1 MADYKFIDNS
11 KEAKRWMDE
20 RVQTAL
26 EGVGA
31 FVQNQATKE
40 LENDPHRVDTGR
52 LRGSIEYTVTNMDG
66 KDVAIVGTNV
76 YYSVY
81 VHEGTGKYHPQGRPI
96 PWVYRDEKGKWHRT
110 AGMKPN
116 RFLKNAI
123 VKNEDQIKK
132 YLKDNIVK

>member
-1 MADYKFIDNS
+1 M
-11 KEAKRWMDE
+11 
-20 RVQTAL
+20 
-26 EGVGA
+26 
-31 FVQNQATKE
+31 
-40 LENDPHRVDTGR
+40 
-52 LRGSIEYTVTNMDG
+52 
-66 KDVAIVGTNV
+66 AIVGTNV

-132 YLKDNIVK
+132 YLKDNITK